1 MSRPTYVANR
11 FFLALAGLCLATAL
25 NAEAEIQVKVVGTD
39 PAAETSLGR
48 DQPFYVRIEFSTDE
62 PINIWARPYFKGKAI
77 ERAKFNASH
86 KYSGTGQALG
96 WFSLDGPSEVDEV
109 HIILGGGKPWREWV
123 AVRYPVKIAGTG
135 LAPALRT
142 NASWVDELR
151 RETEVAQRREFE
163 NRINEIASAGDFVFM
178 SGFML
183 LMLSLLL
190 AGFGA
195 PAWAWY
201 KWRGGWRIA
210 ALAPALLMAFVV
222 LRIMR
227 DTARD
232 PTSHNLW
239 PFEILMFGLVSLG
252 IILGLAIARRVV
264 ATKK

>member
-1 MSRPTYVANR
+1 MLR
-11 FFLALAGLCLATAL
+11 FFLALLGLCLATAFS
-25 NAEAEIQVKVVGTD
+25 AEAEIQVKVVGTD
-39 PAAETSLGR
+39 PPAETSLGR

-62 PINIWARPYFKGKAI
+62 PINIWARPYFRGKAI
-77 ERAKFNASH
+77 ERTKFNASLKH
-86 KYSGTGQALG
+86 SGTGQALG

-109 HIILGGGKPWREWV
+109 HVILGGGKPWRERV
-123 AVRYPVKIAGTG
+123 AVRYPVKIVGTG

-142 NASWVDELR
+142 NATWVDELR

-163 NRINEIASAGDFVFM
+163 KRMNEPATAGDFVFM
-178 SGFML
+178 SGFTLAML
-183 LMLSLLL
+183 GFLL

-201 KWRGGWRIA
+201 KWRGGWRAA

-222 LRIMR
+222 LRIML

-252 IILGLAIARRVV
+252 IIFALGIARRVV
-264 ATKK
+264 GAKN